1 MMDLAALRSLEAVQ
15 EHGSVVA
22 AAQAL
27 GFTPSAVSQQIKR
40 LERQSGVPLL
50 ERVGRGVILSG
61 PGRIL
66 VEQGARI
73 AADLERLETDLHAD
87 AGKVTGDL
95 ALVGFST
102 AMRGL
107 IGPVAADLMA
117 AHPGLRIRLRELEPW
132 DAVDSVAGGRADV
145 ALVHRWGDVVL
156 EIPEHLERRTV
167 HHDRADVILRDDH
180 PLAGRDRL
188 TPVDLAD
195 EPWIATPEDTICRQW
210 LSRMYG
216 GTGRLPRIEHVSMEF
231 ASHLALVSAG
241 LGIALVPRLGR
252 GPLPPNTVAVPVH
265 DPVPARESIV
275 LWRRSQARSPAVRAL
290 VEALGAAAGEP
301 GS

>member
-1 MMDLAALRSLEAVQ
+1 MLDLAALRSLEAVQ

-40 LERQSGVPLL
+40 LERQSGVALL

-73 AADLERLETDLHAD
+73 AAELERLETDLHAH
-87 AGKVTGDL
+87 AGEVTGDL

-117 AHPGLRIRLRELEPW
+117 AHPALRIRLRELEPW
-132 DAVDSVAGGRADV
+132 DAVDDVASGRADV

-156 EIPEHLERRTV
+156 EIPEHLDRRTV
-167 HHDRADVILRDDH
+167 HHDEAEVILRDDH
-180 PLAGRDRL
+180 PLAGRDRV
-188 TPVDLAD
+188 TPTDLAD
-195 EPWIATPEDTICRQW
+195 ERWIATSEDTICRQW
-210 LSRMYG
+210 LSRMYD
-216 GTGRLPRIEHVSMEF
+216 GTGRLPRIEHVAMEF

-252 GPLPPNTVAVPVH
+252 GQLPPNTVAVRVH
-265 DPVPARESIV
+265 APVPERESIV
-275 LWRRSQARSPAVRAL
+275 LWRRSQGRSPAVRA
-290 VEALGAAAGEP
+290 VVDALENAGRR
-301 GS
+301 G

>member
-50 ERVGRGVILSG
+50 ERVGRGVVLSG

-73 AADLERLETDLHAD
+73 AADLERLETDLHAH
-87 AGKVTGDL
+87 AGEVTGDL

-117 AHPGLRIRLRELEPW
+117 AHPALRIRLREAEPW
-132 DAVDSVAGGRADV
+132 DAVDDVAGGRADV

-167 HHDRADVILRDDH
+167 HHDEAEVILRDDH
-180 PLAGRDRL
+180 PLAARDLL
-188 TPVDLAD
+188 TPLDLAD
-195 EPWIATPEDTICRQW
+195 EHWIATPDDTICRQW

-231 ASHLALVSAG
+231 ASHLALVAAG

-252 GPLPPNTVAVPVH
+252 GPLPAHTVAVRVH
-265 DPVPARESIV
+265 DPVPARETIV
-275 LWRRSQARSPAVRAL
+275 LWRRSQARSPAVRA
-290 VEALGAAAGEP
+290 VVDAFAEAGRRLGC
-301 GS
+301 

>member
-40 LERQSGVPLL
+40 LERQSGVALL

-73 AADLERLETDLHAD
+73 AADLERLETDLHAH
-87 AGKVTGDL
+87 AGEVTGDL

-117 AHPGLRIRLRELEPW
+117 THRGLRIRLRELEPW
-132 DAVDSVAGGRADV
+132 DAVDHVASGRADV

-156 EIPEHLERRTV
+156 EIPEHLDRRTV
-167 HHDRADVILRDDH
+167 HHDEAEVIMRDDH

-188 TPVDLAD
+188 TPTDLAD
-195 EPWIATPEDTICRQW
+195 ESWIATPDDTICRQW
-210 LSRMYG
+210 LSRMYD
-216 GTGRLPRIEHVSMEF
+216 GTGRIPRIEHVSMEF

-252 GPLPPNTVAVPVH
+252 GALPPNTVAVRVH

-275 LWRRSQARSPAVRAL
+275 LWRRSQGRSPAVQAL
-290 VEALGAAAGEP
+290 VAALEAAGAA
-301 GS
+301 S